1 MISHLKSVDNASK
14 EAAHAITQRLTD
26 HLISSGWPPAAANS
40 VAVVRITSGFDVQ
53 YNGDAK
59 DQAMSL
65 EYGTEKQRPTSAVR
79 KFLNNEALLN
89 EIYFSHL
96 EKHLGEIL

>member
-1 MISHLKSVDNASK
+1 MISHLKSVDNASR
-14 EAAHAITQRLTD
+14 EAADAITQRLTD
-26 HLISSGWPPAAANS
+26 HLISSGWPESAAKS
-40 VAVVRITSGFDVQ
+40 VAVVRTTSGFNVEYD
-53 YNGDAK
+53 GAAK

-65 EYGTEKQRPTSAVR
+65 EYGTERQRPTSAVR